1 MTRKI
6 VVVSAGLSVPSSTR
20 LLADQLAGAVEAQVS
35 ARGEGVDIEFVEL
48 RDYAAD
54 LAATMTSGGL
64 PTPIVARLRDLVTSA
79 DGLIA
84 VTPVFTASY
93 SGLFKMFID
102 VLDPKSLTGMPVL
115 IAATAGSARHSLV
128 LEHAMRPLFA
138 YLRTVVVPTAVFA
151 ATEDFGTDTAAL
163 TDRITRAASELA
175 SLVVGTGGA
184 AVGGFGPDRSVRRS
198 GNDVPQE
205 VTPFEQLLG
214 RTG

>member
-184 AVGGFGPDRSVRRS
+184 AVAGFGPDRSVRRS